1 MARRVLE
8 RLGGV
13 KGCSYKKATIS
24 ICLVN
29 LLAALYVICSMTL
42 FSTNS
47 SDFWLARVQAKRL
60 EESVSVRRALEP
72 LELVRLAKKL
82 SKSSEGG
89 RLDISSAVKRKMADE
104 ILKALGGLGS
114 SSNLT
119 EQQERVRLWHADK
132 LKSLKLL
139 LSNTK
144 ANKIREVKEAEI
156 LESTLILDWVKVF
169 EDIGLWIPLHVYNYE
184 AQDKPENETD
194 FECHAEPHTDYDGAA
209 VWWGLTHHKA
219 TAADCCQACIEQAKH
234 AKIGQMKCNIWVYCP
249 SEFGCF
255 SPDIYEH
262 QYQECW
268 LKEAKMPR
276 LNFKG
281 KYPETYR
288 DSHPTA
294 PVDVPWIS
302 GVIAS

>member
-29 LLAALYVICSMTL
+29 LLAALYVVCSMTL

-119 EQQERVRLWHADK
+119 EQQE
-132 LKSLKLL
+132 
-139 LSNTK
+139 
-144 ANKIREVKEAEI
+144 I
-156 LESTLILDWVKVF
+156 LASTLILDWAKVF
-169 EDIGLWIPLHVYNYE
+169 EDIGLWIPSHAYNYE
-184 AQDKPENETD
+184 AQDKPENVTD
-194 FECHAEPHTDYDGAA
+194 FEDKTFRGPLLPPECHAEPHTDYDGAA

-268 LKEAKMPR
+268 LKEAMLK
-276 LNFKG
+276 FSAY
-281 KYPETYR
+281 KY
-288 DSHPTA
+288 
-294 PVDVPWIS
+294 
-302 GVIAS
+302 